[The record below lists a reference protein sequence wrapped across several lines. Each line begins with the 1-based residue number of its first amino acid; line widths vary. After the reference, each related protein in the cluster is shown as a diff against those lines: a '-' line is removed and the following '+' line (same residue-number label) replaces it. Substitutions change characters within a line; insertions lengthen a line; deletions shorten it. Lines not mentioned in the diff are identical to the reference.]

1 VEVGVAVIA
10 GLVPAPALTGA
21 LHTLISVPS
30 DAVTASCLAHG
41 LLVNNVRPTAI
52 RLVPPLIAS
61 RADVD
66 EAVAIL
72 GTVLAEAPAK
82 AAAKTAGR

>member
-1 VEVGVAVIA
+1 MLAVE
-10 GLVPAPALTGA
+10 L
-21 LHTLISVPS
+21 SVPS
-30 DAVTASCLAHG
+30 DAVTAACLARG

-72 GTVLAEAPAK
+72 GTVLAEAPAQ
-82 AAAKTAGR
+82 AAAQAGGTVR